1 MPHLTFVGAGA
12 LAAPLD
18 RLETARPLV
27 VVGGPADERVG
38 HAADAVGRG
47 ASVFLMW
54 PPAVSAHQAS
64 GLSKRAEEAGVEVG
78 VARPLGAR
86 ALAGVPDGW
95 AARLVTLTLVAR
107 TGGALAQTG
116 WAGLL
121 AGAVGVCLALA
132 GSRDA
137 SRLEA
142 VAERDGD
149 AIRAVALAG
158 KLETGAHVQAV
169 VRLSDH
175 APEDAVSLYA
185 SRPGSRVEARSLDGP
200 LCVEVEG
207 QPSAP
212 APPVAEDAASAE
224 VLAFAQAIDAGRP
237 PPYGLDDALGALRLV
252 ERVRQQL
259 R

>member
-1 MPHLTFVGAGA
+1 MPHVTFVGADA
-12 LAAPLD
+12 LAASLGTF
-18 RLETARPLV
+18 ETARPV
-27 VVGGPADERVG
+27 VVIGGGVDGRAGR
-38 HAADAVGRG
+38 AADAVAQG
-47 ASVFLMW
+47 ADVFLTW
-54 PPAVSAHQAS
+54 PPAASAQDAS
-64 GLSKRAEEAGVEVG
+64 GLLQRAEEAGVEVG

-86 ALAGVPDGW
+86 ALVGVPDGW

-107 TGGALAQTG
+107 TGGALAQAG

-121 AGAVGVCLALA
+121 AGAVGVCLTLA
-132 GSRDA
+132 DARDS

-142 VAERDGD
+142 VAERDGG

-175 APEDAVSLYA
+175 LSQDTVALYA
-185 SRPGSRVEARSLDGP
+185 SRPGSRVEAQSLDGP

-207 QPSAP
+207 QRAP
-212 APPVAEDAASAE
+212 AAQAGEGHAAAE
-224 VLAFAQAIDAGRP
+224 VRAFARAVGAGRP
-237 PPYGLDDALGALRLV
+237 PPYGLDGALAALRLV